1 MKCTREGGGGEDTG
15 EIKIGEER
23 EWRQERAG
31 VKYCH
36 SLYCVWWKG

>member
-1 MKCTREGGGGEDTG
+1 MLGGEDGG
-15 EIKIGEER
+15 EIKIGEEK

-31 VKYCH
+31 VKYYH